1 MKLEP
6 KNESLLKTYLVYFLS
21 LVFGIAII
29 VKIALVMTKE
39 SKELVPLAEQREY
52 RIRELE
58 ASRGNIF
65 SADGN
70 LMATSVPVFD
80 IFFDT
85 KTVDEN
91 LFASEIDSLS
101 SQLAALRPIR
111 NADQWRKYLCDAR
124 AEGKRY
130 LPIAKNI
137 PLKEYRQL

>member
-29 VKIALVMTKE
+29 VKIALVMAKE

-52 RIRELE
+52 RIRQLE

-70 LMATSVPVFD
+70 LMTTSVPVFG
-80 IFFDT
+80 IYFDT
-85 KTVDEN
+85 KTVNTEVFN
-91 LFASEIDSLS
+91 
-101 SQLAALRPIR
+101 
-111 NADQWRKYLCDAR
+111 N
-124 AEGKRY
+124 
-130 LPIAKNI
+130 NI
-137 PLKEYRQL
+137 VFCFINGVFWNHSTNHA